1 MQQILIPLKRAK
13 LLESKQI
20 KELEEKLKCTITVE
34 DSTFTISG
42 EPFDEYN
49 AHNIIVAFGR
59 GFELKN
65 AFKLLLDDYFFKT
78 INLKEIFKSKDK
90 IINMKG
96 RIIGKGGKT
105 KTYIESVSGAV
116 ISVYGGTVSIIG
128 TNNEI
133 TIAEAA
139 INTLIDGGTHKKAY
153 RVMEAVRKKIRLSGV
168 YAR

>member
-13 LLESKQI
+13 LLDNKLI

-34 DSTFTISG
+34 ESSLTISG
-42 EPFDEYN
+42 EPFEEYN
-49 AHNIIVAFGR
+49 ARNVITAFGR

-65 AFKLLLDDYFFKT
+65 AFKLLLEDYFFKT

-90 IINMKG
+90 IISIKG
-96 RIIGKGGKT
+96 RIIGKEGKT
-105 KTYIESVSGAV
+105 KEYIESVSGAL

-153 RVMEAVRKKIRLSGV
+153 RVMEAARKKIRISDIHG
-168 YAR
+168 R